1 QEANKENSSMSKATL
16 TIEGFVAK
24 APELG
29 NHNGKSVTNVTVP
42 HTPRRKNQQ
51 TGQFED
57 AGPTLWVQASFW
69 EADAEA
75 IVATVGK
82 GTLVTITGQPELS
95 VYAKQDGTTDA
106 QLRLRF
112 GTLGVIPRQQA
123 QDRAGS
129 SGASSG
135 ADWAS
140 APTGG
145 AQNASWDAPE

>member
-1 QEANKENSSMSKATL
+1 MSKATL

-29 NHNGKSVTNVTVP
+29 NHNGKSVTNVSVP

-51 TGQFED
+51 TGQYED

-75 IVATVGK
+75 IVATVTK
-82 GTLVTITGQPELS
+82 RTLVTITGQPELN
-95 VYAKQDGTTDA
+95 VYTKQDGTTDA

-112 GTLGVIPRQQA
+112 ATLGVIPRQEA
-123 QDRAGS
+123 QGHAGRPQ
-129 SGASSG
+129 
-135 ADWAS
+135 
-140 APTGG
+140 APTTPDEPWSTPGG
-145 AQNASWDAPE
+145 AQNAFQGGGSFGDDAPF